1 VQHDVQ
7 ESSIDLNR
15 SVVLDETE
23 LSEFVHEKIDV
34 WRRRAD
40 HLRKRFLG
48 NSGEHWLSPPSSKD
62 LDNLKAG
69 SALKVPLADL
79 VLSKEKVRS
88 ALNRATRKANR
99 KVATASDTTFLY
111 VWNVSE

>member
-1 VQHDVQ
+1 VGRIQPKTIAMHFKTMVQADVPQ
-7 ESSIDLNR
+7 GRDGKHKLIVTTIL
-15 SVVLDETE
+15 
-23 LSEFVHEKIDV
+23 
-34 WRRRAD
+34 
-40 HLRKRFLG
+40 
-48 NSGEHWLSPPSSKD
+48 KD

-88 ALNRATRKANR
+88 ALNRATRKAGR
-99 KVATASDTTFLY
+99 QVATASDATFLY